1 MSENTKLNPSPT
13 QNPAKSINPP
23 SLPTKSTRGEVGSRP
38 QSSPGGNRK

>member
-1 MSENTKLNPSPT
+1 MSENTKLNSSST
-13 QNPAKSINPP
+13 QNPAKSVNPP

>member
-1 MSENTKLNPSPT
+1 MSENTKFTSSST

-38 QSSPGGNRK
+38 QSSSGGNRK